1 MQLEHGHFCPSPIR
15 FSSTKFSLHFG
26 EKTFCWAPPSFSSLP
41 LSTKHPS
48 KSFPSSFS
56 FSLFFPIFSKIHSTK
71 HNLNLSILKKKKLRE
86 REIIAP
92 LLTGLER
99 FDHQSSTKGCRRLV
113 DAKFWVITIWTLWL
127 CNRKFLVFSSSIWR
141 DLVKRFYFL
150 RKIFE
155 DQVILILLFLFG
167 SLYQLILLLPF
178 GVFLTMAII
187 RCCCCNYQG
196 SFLLF

>member
-1 MQLEHGHFCPSPIR
+1 MEWDTKQKKHLQQPICNLDFPLPNFLSILER
-15 FSSTKFSLHFG
+15 
-26 EKTFCWAPPSFSSLP
+26 TFCWASSSFSSL
-41 LSTKHPS
+41 SPS
-48 KSFPSSFS
+48 QSNTLQKVFPPHFL
-56 FSLFFPIFSKIHSTK
+56 FFFFPIFSKIHSTK

-141 DLVKRFYFL
+141 DLVKRFYF
-150 RKIFE
+150 FE
-155 DQVILILLFLFG
+155 KAFWRSSYSYTTISFWFFVSIDHSFTFWGFLNNG
-167 SLYQLILLLPF
+167 DNKVLLL
-178 GVFLTMAII
+178 
-187 RCCCCNYQG
+187 
-196 SFLLF
+196 